1 LVGFKFLDLEK
12 ERNYT
17 LGSFAVIRED
27 TRRVGRKSE
36 LSASVSWNFSFGNM
50 DLPSSLFV
58 DSFYI
63 IEMYSK
69 TKFIPWRSSVGM
81 IFALKVI

>member
-27 TRRVGRKSE
+27 TRQIGRKSE
-36 LSASVSWNFSFGNM
+36 LLVPVSWNFSFGNM
-50 DLPSSLFV
+50 DFLSLLFV

-69 TKFIPWRSSVGM
+69 TKFIPWRSIVGM
-81 IFALKVI
+81 VFA

>member
-1 LVGFKFLDLEK
+1 LFGFKFLDLEK

-17 LGSFAVIRED
+17 LGSFAVIREY
-27 TRRVGRKSE
+27 TRQVGRKSE
-36 LSASVSWNFSFGNM
+36 LLVPGFWNFSFGNV

-63 IEMYSK
+63 IGMYGK
-69 TKFIPWRSSVGM
+69 TKFIPWRSIVGM
-81 IFALKVI
+81 VFA